1 MILMMKLS
9 RLALAVLLIP
19 TFAAGIPTTK
29 SLAYPLLDRIATT
42 TTSQSSTSVTIES
55 KTVRWH
61 SGKKSEGFPTYRE
74 TIVRY
79 PIVISLQDP
88 TVLKKVET
96 ALSLKSILGQS
107 LAELRQDKS
116 PWLTDLAYTINYNQ
130 NSILDVTYTIS
141 GMGAYPSTSEKRVS
155 IDLIT
160 GNVLQAKNLFKTD
173 GNVALAQSIDKMM
186 QQKIQAKIVEVRKDI
201 PDLEVAMFSKHHFKP
216 KDLNDFTIGKKG
228 VTFHYNFDFIHAI
241 KAAEPSGAY
250 FISYEKLSRYIRP
263 DGAIGFAL
271 GRSRK

>member
-9 RLALAVLLIP
+9 RLVLSVLLIP
-19 TFAAGIPTTK
+19 IFAAEISTTK

-42 TTSQSSTSVTIES
+42 SQSSTSVTIKS

-61 SGKKSEGFPTYRE
+61 SGKKSEGFPAYRE

-79 PIVISLQDP
+79 PIVIGLQDP
-88 TVLKKVET
+88 IVLKKVET
-96 ALSLKSILGQS
+96 ALSLKSILGES
-107 LAELRQDKS
+107 LTELRQDKS

-155 IDLIT
+155 IDLIS
-160 GNVLQAKNLFKTD
+160 GNILQAKNLFKTD
-173 GNVALAQSIDKMM
+173 SNVTLAQSIDKMM
-186 QQKIQAKIVEVRKDI
+186 QQEIQAKIIEVRKDS
-201 PDLEVAMFSKHHFKP
+201 PDLEVAMFSKHHFKA

-250 FISYEKLSRYIRP
+250 FLSYEKLSRYIRP

-271 GRSRK
+271 GQSRK

>member
-1 MILMMKLS
+1 VKLPRLILS
-9 RLALAVLLIP
+9 VLLLQS
-19 TFAAGIPTTK
+19 FVVGIRTDRSWA
-29 SLAYPLLDRIATT
+29 SLDYPFPSRIA
-42 TTSQSSTSVTIES
+42 TTSQSSTSVTINS

-61 SGKKSEGFPTYRE
+61 SGKKSAGFPEYRE

-79 PIVISLQDP
+79 PIVSGLQDP

-96 ALSLKSILGQS
+96 AISVKAIVGQS
-107 LAELRQDKS
+107 ISELRQDPR
-116 PWLTDLAYTINYNQ
+116 PWLTNLEYKINYNQ
-130 NSILDVTYTIS
+130 NSILDLTYTIS

-155 IDLIT
+155 IDLIS
-160 GNVLQAKNLFKTD
+160 GNILQAKNLFKPD
-173 GNVALAQSIDKMM
+173 SNVALAQLIDKIM
-186 QQKIQAKIVEVRKDI
+186 QREIQAKIIEVRKDI

-250 FISYEKLSRYIRP
+250 FLSYETLSRYIRP
-263 DGAIGFAL
+263 DGAIAFAL
-271 GRSRK
+271 KRSSK

>member
-9 RLALAVLLIP
+9 RLALAILLIP
-19 TFAAGIPTTK
+19 TFAAGIPTPK
-29 SLAYPLLDRIATT
+29 SFAYPLLDRIATT
-42 TTSQSSTSVTIES
+42 TTSQSSTSVTIKS
-55 KTVRWH
+55 KIVRWH
-61 SGKKSEGFPTYRE
+61 SGKKSEGSPAYRE

-79 PIVISLQDP
+79 PIVTGLQDP
-88 TVLKKVET
+88 IVLKKVET
-96 ALSLKSILGQS
+96 ALSLKSILGES
-107 LAELRQDKS
+107 LTELRKEKS

-130 NSILDVTYTIS
+130 SSILDVTYTIS

-155 IDLIT
+155 IDLIS
-160 GNVLQAKNLFKTD
+160 GNVLKAKNLFKTD
-173 GNVALAQSIDKMM
+173 SNVALAQSIDKMM
-186 QQKIQAKIVEVRKDI
+186 QQEIQAKIIEVRKDI

-228 VTFHYNFDFIHAI
+228 VTFHYNFDFVHAI

-271 GRSRK
+271 GGRK

>member
-9 RLALAVLLIP
+9 RLALSVLLLP

-42 TTSQSSTSVTIES
+42 TTSQSSTSVTLKS

-61 SGKKSEGFPTYRE
+61 SGKKSEGFPAYRE

-79 PIVISLQDP
+79 PVVTGLQDP
-88 TVLKKVET
+88 IVLKKVQT
-96 ALSLKSILGQS
+96 ALSVKSILGQS
-107 LAELRQDKS
+107 LTELQQERS

-130 NSILDVTYTIS
+130 NSILDLTYTIS

-155 IDLIT
+155 IDLIS
-160 GNVLQAKNLFKTD
+160 GNILQAKNLFKTD
-173 GNVALAQSIDKMM
+173 SNVALAQSIDKMM
-186 QQKIQAKIVEVRKDI
+186 QREIQAKIIEVRKDI
-201 PDLEVAMFSKHHFKP
+201 PDLDVAMFSKHHFKP

-241 KAAEPSGAY
+241 KAAEPSGSY
-250 FISYEKLSRYIRP
+250 FLSYEKLSGYIRP

-271 GRSRK
+271 GRSKK